1 MHYVFKTFF
10 NNFLYFKLF
19 MNKTLTNM
27 REIFR
32 KRLSNIAVLHVPGFE
47 ILYTTF
53 FDSLNFSKRPL
64 TTEAYMTS
72 QSLFVEPEHTFVF
85 DFPVL
90 SYPRHCHHFVHV
102 TMRQFLS

>member
-1 MHYVFKTFF
+1 
-10 NNFLYFKLF
+10 
-19 MNKTLTNM
+19 M

-32 KRLSNIAVLHVPGFE
+32 KRSEIQHCSSTCTWVLNIVHN
-47 ILYTTF
+47 F